1 MRKNRVT
8 QKARISAA
16 VTGIQTQRDLA
27 VRAAPP
33 AERRGVLVK

>member
-1 MRKNRVT
+1 MRKNSVT

-16 VTGIQTQRDLA
+16 VIDIQTQRDLA

-33 AERRGVLVK
+33 AERRGYVIK